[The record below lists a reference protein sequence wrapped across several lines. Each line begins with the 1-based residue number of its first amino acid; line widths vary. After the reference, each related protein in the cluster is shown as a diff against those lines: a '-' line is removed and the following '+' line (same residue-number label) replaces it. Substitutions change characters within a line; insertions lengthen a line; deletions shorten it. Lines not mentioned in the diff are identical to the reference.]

1 MYSYTKYSNTTNW
14 HFYFLLILN
23 ERNDEILF
31 VEILQNDGILF
42 VKLLQNDGTSFVKF
56 LQNDEILFVGLLLYC
71 IQIFCLGFLGR
82 ILG

>member
-1 MYSYTKYSNTTNW
+1 M
-14 HFYFLLILN
+14 
-23 ERNDEILF
+23 LF
-31 VEILQNDGILF
+31 VELLQNDGILF

-82 ILG
+82 IQG